1 LPKVKLIKV
10 TFSPQSFKPS
20 DIPRLRAFLARQF
33 PQYSELHNHLVNGGF
48 RMVYPDI
55 QFKFIED
62 RPMIVGY
69 GKGLQILAEVF
80 QKVNYFEL
88 NHRRVD
94 VPEKS
99 IQIVETM
106 IEESEKVYNY
116 SFLTPWMALNQNNYF
131 VYQYLNMV
139 EREIKLNR
147 ILWGNLRALAHAFG
161 YWIPD
166 PDKVKVTGR
175 FRRKT
180 GHFKG
185 KTMLTFSGEFS
196 TNFQI
201 PDYFGLGKQVARGYG
216 TVKKR

>member
-1 LPKVKLIKV
+1 
-10 TFSPQSFKPS
+10 
-20 DIPRLRAFLARQF
+20 
-33 PQYSELHNHLVNGGF
+33 
-48 RMVYPDI
+48 MVYPDI

>member
-1 LPKVKLIKV
+1 
-10 TFSPQSFKPS
+10 
-20 DIPRLRAFLARQF
+20 
-33 PQYSELHNHLVNGGF
+33 
-48 RMVYPDI
+48 
-55 QFKFIED
+55 
-62 RPMIVGY
+62 MIVGY

-161 YWIPD
+161 LD
-166 PDKVKVTGR
+166 TG
-175 FRRKT
+175 
-180 GHFKG
+180 
-185 KTMLTFSGEFS
+185 SG
-196 TNFQI
+196 
-201 PDYFGLGKQVARGYG
+201 
-216 TVKKR
+216 